1 MILVKIFETN
11 ELDDEEPVIEDYV
24 PDDVDF
30 PSDID
35 DHEMMDFDDNGIDEI
50 TDVDFPSDDMYEDVD
65 QLEVYPTKFKK
76 GKKSSDVVRP
86 ITQDS
91 DRTKLLRDQMKERV
105 NNCINGDSDEHL
117 QRPHRVL
124 MFQQTHRNVD
134 SIEKGRYNAPTAS
147 NSLLFV
153 ISNKEK
159 NF

>member
-1 MILVKIFETN
+1 MILIKFFETN
-11 ELDDEEPVIEDYV
+11 ELDDEEPIIEDYV
-24 PDDVDF
+24 DDADF

-35 DHEMMDFDDNGIDEI
+35 DLEMMDFDYNGIDEI